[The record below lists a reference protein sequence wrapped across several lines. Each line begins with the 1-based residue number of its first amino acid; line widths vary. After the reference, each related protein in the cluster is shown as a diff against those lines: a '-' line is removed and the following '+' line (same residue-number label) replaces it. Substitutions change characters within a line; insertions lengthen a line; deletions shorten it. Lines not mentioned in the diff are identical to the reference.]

1 MSEIFKEAE
10 KRRKIR
16 LRNLKNQKKIAG
28 LVNSVEDGLETLLKK
43 IIDNKSNQFLKELQ
57 KIRDLEV
64 QNFKESLE
72 LIMETWCE
80 LKQDLS
86 LLKNI
91 FNHH

>member
-64 QNFKESLE
+64 QTFKESLE